1 MYKTYQISK
10 EALKDATFK
19 LLTREDTFGLIEK
32 I

>member
-10 EALKDATFK
+10 EALKDVKLK
-19 LLTREDTFGLIEK
+19 LLTREDILGLIEK